1 MPAPEST
8 RGAPAVNPT
17 TPLRARPARLAE
29 AGIAVETRPDI
40 GAIELVIRDHGRVA
54 EILVLAPV
62 QALAVAQRL
71 VSAVQAMTAAE
82 GRS

>member
-1 MPAPEST
+1 MPGPEST
-8 RGAPAVNPT
+8 RGAPAVNPAT
-17 TPLRARPARLAE
+17 FEIDLLGFAE

-40 GAIELVIRDHGRVA
+40 GAIELAIRDHGQVA
-54 EILVLAPV
+54 ETLVLAPV

-71 VSAVQAMTAAE
+71 VRAVQAMTAAE